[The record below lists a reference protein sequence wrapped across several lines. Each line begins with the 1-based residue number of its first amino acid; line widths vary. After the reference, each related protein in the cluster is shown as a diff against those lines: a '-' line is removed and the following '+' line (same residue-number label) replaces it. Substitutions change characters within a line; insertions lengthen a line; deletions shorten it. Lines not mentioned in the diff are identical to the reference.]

1 MALEYLNE
9 TNYAKMTLMK
19 KLSLNLDKLKH
30 DPEEN
35 LAYGLNQ
42 EWYKTKWQRLSGCG
56 PTAAS
61 TLIYS
66 MTSQSEI
73 FNREEALTLMD
84 TMWKYVTPSLKGVYK
99 RSMFTEGL
107 QKYFDAHQL
116 KGTIEHIEISKEKSQ
131 RPSLNEVMAFIE
143 TALLHQVPIAFL
155 NLDNGEE
162 KKLDEWHWVIISGL
176 DSLDDHP
183 EVYVHIIDDNKLFAI
198 DIALWL
204 KSTKRGGALVYA
216 LLD

>member
-1 MALEYLNE
+1 
-9 TNYAKMTLMK
+9 
-19 KLSLNLDKLKH
+19 
-30 DPEEN
+30 
-35 LAYGLNQ
+35 
-42 EWYKTKWQRLSGCG
+42 
-56 PTAAS
+56 
-61 TLIYS
+61 
-66 MTSQSEI
+66 
-73 FNREEALTLMD
+73 
-84 TMWKYVTPSLKGVYK
+84 
-99 RSMFTEGL
+99 MFTEGL

-183 EVYVHIIDDNKLFAI
+183 EVYVHIIDGNKLFAI

>member
-1 MALEYLNE
+1 
-9 TNYAKMTLMK
+9 MK
-19 KLSLNLDKLKH
+19 KLALNIDKLKH
-30 DPEEN
+30 YEEEST
-35 LAYGLNQ
+35 AYGFNQ

-61 TLIYS
+61 TLIYT
-66 MTSQSEI
+66 MDPKNEN
-73 FNREEALTLMD
+73 FNQTHAIELMD

-107 QKYFDAHQL
+107 QKYFNAHQL
-116 KGTIEHIEISKEKSQ
+116 TGKIEHIEIPKQKSQ
-131 RPSLNEVMAFIE
+131 RPSLTEVMAFIE
-143 TALLHQVPIAFL
+143 TALNHQVPIAFL

-176 DSLDDHP
+176 DSLEEHP

-204 KSTKRGGALVYA
+204 RSTKRGGALVYA

>member
-1 MALEYLNE
+1 
-9 TNYAKMTLMK
+9 MK
-19 KLSLNLDKLKH
+19 KLSLNIDKLKH
-30 DPEEN
+30 YEDEST
-35 LAYGLNQ
+35 AYGFNQ
-42 EWYKTKWQRLSGCG
+42 EWYTSKWQRLSGCG
-56 PTAAS
+56 PTTAS
-61 TLIYS
+61 TLIY
-66 MTSQSEI
+66 TINPEI
-73 FNREEALTLMD
+73 NHFNHSDARELME

-107 QKYFDAHQL
+107 EKYFDAHQL
-116 KGTIEHIEISKEKSQ
+116 KGKVEHLEIPKEKSQ
-131 RPSLNEVMAFIE
+131 RPSLTEVMAFIE
-143 TALLHQVPIAFL
+143 TALTRQVPIAFL

-162 KKLDEWHWVIISGL
+162 KKLDAWHWVIISGL